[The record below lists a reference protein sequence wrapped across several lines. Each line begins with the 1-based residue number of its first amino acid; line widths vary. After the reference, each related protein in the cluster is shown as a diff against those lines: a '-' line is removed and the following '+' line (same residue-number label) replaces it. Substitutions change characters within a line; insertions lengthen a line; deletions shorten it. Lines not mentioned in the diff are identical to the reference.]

1 MHNAGV
7 KPYACPVC
15 GCRFH
20 LLHNM
25 KRHIHTHEDQ
35 GDIEAGTAEGLIQAW
50 DPRKLETYSGW
61 CPFKGLSNDTT
72 LMQIQSGRTV
82 PLSVQLKNLP
92 LPPVWEL
99 ETRAKASRQKKD
111 Y

>member
-1 MHNAGV
+1 MMVWQVHNAGV

-35 GDIEAGTAEGLIQAW
+35 GDIEAGTAEGLIQARW
-50 DPRKLETYSGW
+50 YKEI
-61 CPFKGLSNDTT
+61 FF
-72 LMQIQSGRTV
+72 
-82 PLSVQLKNLP
+82 
-92 LPPVWEL
+92 
-99 ETRAKASRQKKD
+99 
-111 Y
+111 

>member
-1 MHNAGV
+1 MGWQVHNAGV

-35 GDIEAGTAEGLIQAW
+35 GDIEAGTAEGLIQARG
-50 DPRKLETYSGW
+50 PRNCFIFFIFL
-61 CPFKGLSNDTT
+61 FLFFFDT
-72 LMQIQSGRTV
+72 V
-82 PLSVQLKNLP
+82 
-92 LPPVWEL
+92 
-99 ETRAKASRQKKD
+99 
-111 Y
+111 